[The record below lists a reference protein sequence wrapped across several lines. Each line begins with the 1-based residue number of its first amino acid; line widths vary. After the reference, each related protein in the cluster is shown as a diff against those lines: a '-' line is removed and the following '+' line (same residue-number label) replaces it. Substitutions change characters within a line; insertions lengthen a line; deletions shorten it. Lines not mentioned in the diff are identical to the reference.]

1 MSLLEKKV
9 VVITGSSSGIGRAC
23 AFEFAKQGA
32 TILLCHQGTKLTQHD
47 AEEVQKELLLRYST
61 VSELY
66 GADITDDG
74 IPEQLI
80 ERTISAFG
88 RIDILVNNAAV
99 FRPLPAEQVTK
110 PILQNHV
117 DVNFVATYLITQA
130 ATRRMIEQAQGGS
143 IVTIS
148 SNTTVVGASGLAHY
162 AGSKA
167 GALALMNNFAIE
179 FGSHGIR
186 YNSVLPGPTE
196 TQMVSDFLTDKSVNE
211 ALIAKSPMGRLAQP
225 EEIASVVIFFASD
238 LSRHV
243 NGQQLLVDGGA
254 SYRFL

>member
-1 MSLLEKKV
+1 MSLLHDKV

-23 AFEFAKQGA
+23 AFECAKQGA
-32 TILLCHQGTKLTQHD
+32 KILLCHQGTTATQSD
-47 AEEVQKELLLRYST
+47 AEKVQSELSLQFST
-61 VSELY
+61 VSMLY
-66 GADITDDG
+66 GADITEDG

-80 ERTISAFG
+80 EQTISAFG
-88 RIDILVNNAAV
+88 RIDILINNAAI
-99 FRPLPAEQVTK
+99 FQPLPAEQVTK
-110 PILQNHV
+110 TILQNHV

-130 ATRRMIEQAQGGS
+130 ATKRMVHRGQGGS
-143 IVTIS
+143 VVTIS

-167 GALALMNNFAIE
+167 GVLALMNNFAVE

-196 TQMVSDFLTDKSVNE
+196 TQMVSDFIASPDVRQ

-225 EEIASVVIFFASD
+225 KDIASVVVFFASD